1 MENQLKVKYKVG
13 EIEFEAEGTPED
25 VEHQRIAFM
34 DTILP
39 AAVDAMVRTR
49 GVVADKQYLSAQEP
63 VLLGEGTGTTQ
74 TSNGQKDDL
83 SRTSLSSFIS
93 DYGTLSEQ
101 DFVLIAAYYD
111 EQKNGTSFFTIE
123 NVKKYYGD
131 ARRTEYS
138 NISELLR
145 QLAIRGLIMD
155 NPGATAKSPK
165 QYILSEKG
173 ITYVKNYTPK
183 DDSTGKKKTSS
194 KPRKPSTALSSVYAG
209 LNLDELNIKNYP
221 EVKSLTK
228 FKEKMLL
235 VMYIVTNA
243 GKGDSF
249 SVNDLQCLITD
260 IWGFPATANQIKGV
274 FTQNKSWFKQEEDPR
289 NKGGVVRKLLQGGKD
304 FAQEIIDSSKSKVNN
319 S

>member
-1 MENQLKVKYKVG
+1 MENQLKVKYKIG
-13 EIEFEAEGTPED
+13 EIEFEAEGTPKD
-25 VEHQRIAFM
+25 VEHQRVAFM

-49 GVVADKQYLSAQEP
+49 GVVAEKQYLSAQEP
-63 VLLGEGTGTTQ
+63 VLLGEGTGTSQ
-74 TSNGQKDDL
+74 TLNGQKEDL
-83 SRTSLSSFIS
+83 SRTSLSSFIA
-93 DYGTLSEQ
+93 DYGTLAEQ

-123 NVKKYYGD
+123 NIKQYYAD

-145 QLAIRGLIMD
+145 QLAIKGLIMD

-173 ITYVKNYTPK
+173 ITYVKKYTLK

-194 KPRKPSTALSSVYAG
+194 KPRKPSTAPPSVYAS
-209 LNLDELNIKNYP
+209 LNLDELNIKDYP
-221 EVKSLTK
+221 EAKSLST

-260 IWGFPATANQIKGV
+260 IWGLPATANQINGIFKR
-274 FTQNKSWFKQEEDPR
+274 NKPWFKQEEDPR
-289 NKGGVVRKLLQGGKD
+289 NKGGVVYKLLQGGKD
-304 FAQEIIDSSKSKVNN
+304 FAQGIIEASKSKTSN
-319 S
+319 